1 MREESTHTYQG
12 VYEPEYFVDER
23 ELQLLEQEQ
32 QSGKERKGAWEGLE
46 AGGK

>member
-1 MREESTHTYQG
+1 MREESNDTYRR

-32 QSGKERKGAWEGLE
+32 QSGKELKGAWEGLK
-46 AGGK
+46 AGAK